1 MEKNLIKVAICYDCD
16 DTLTVDNTQQYG
28 FMRTL
33 GITPKDFWELAD
45 RIAKEHNADKILSY
59 MLAMLKEAEEK
70 GISLTKENLTSF
82 GEDIALF
89 DGVED
94 WFTRI
99 NKFARENGIELHHY
113 IISSGIKEIIEGM
126 PISKEFTKIYACSF
140 MFDENGKAFWPAQ
153 VINYTTKTQYLF
165 RISKGCLDESDESVN
180 NKTTKE
186 QWNIP
191 FNQMLYIGD
200 GLTDVPCMATL
211 KKYNGQTLAVLRP
224 DHEKSVKCALKLLE
238 DGRVDNIA
246 PADYSEGS
254 RVDELVK
261 EWLLKI
267 KADNDLMSN

>member
-1 MEKNLIKVAICYDCD
+1 M
-16 DTLTVDNTQQYG
+16 
-28 FMRTL
+28 
-33 GITPKDFWELAD
+33 
-45 RIAKEHNADKILSY
+45 
-59 MLAMLKEAEEK
+59 
-70 GISLTKENLTSF
+70 
-82 GEDIALF
+82 
-89 DGVED
+89 
-94 WFTRI
+94 
-99 NKFARENGIELHHY
+99 
-113 IISSGIKEIIEGM
+113 
-126 PISKEFTKIYACSF
+126 
-140 MFDENGKAFWPAQ
+140 
-153 VINYTTKTQYLF
+153 
-165 RISKGCLDESDESVN
+165 DESDESVN

-267 KADNDLMSN
+267 KADNEPEPSHSSDCTSLAPLSIRRIFRLQTFFKS